1 MPVEKYRKKPVVV
14 EAIQWNIDE
23 KTMKEVMKFMNKK
36 TVQLSFGKLIIDTLE
51 GKMLVGIND
60 WIIKGIKGEFYPCEP
75 DVFEKTY
82 EKVEE

>member
-51 GKMLVGIND
+51 GKMFADIGD
-60 WIIKGIKGEFYPCEP
+60 
-75 DVFEKTY
+75 
-82 EKVEE
+82 